1 MTVAMMTKTAFIA
14 TALSTCSCFF
24 RQSLCVFL
32 VLRKCLVRR
41 SAASF
46 PPVLTHWKMLST
58 KTWAQFTL
66 SLWSCHTCFQPA
78 CNSSGQRQTG
88 FPTVRGAWNQRLSLA
103 PFVMVGDPP
112 PPPAEQP
119 AEQEA
124 AAGAV
129 GGGGGAGEAAVE
141 AVAAGAAA
149 TAATAPTHV
158 LNQERFNVFNEGL
171 LFYATYSLL
180 LLLALMV
187 VVGELRLTKRLPT
200 LLFLPTC
207 LLLPLLLCC
216 FIASIPCKP
225 LVKPNST
232 LVPGYTHLPGVQ
244 NFWLSLFFIPLIYTL
259 LLPPQL

>member
-1 MTVAMMTKTAFIA
+1 
-14 TALSTCSCFF
+14 
-24 RQSLCVFL
+24 
-32 VLRKCLVRR
+32 
-41 SAASF
+41 
-46 PPVLTHWKMLST
+46 
-58 KTWAQFTL
+58 
-66 SLWSCHTCFQPA
+66 
-78 CNSSGQRQTG
+78 
-88 FPTVRGAWNQRLSLA
+88 
-103 PFVMVGDPP
+103 MVGDPP

-119 AEQEA
+119 AEQQA

-200 LLFLPTC
+200 LLFLPPC

-216 FIASIPCKP
+216 FIASIPCKA

-232 LVPGYTHLPGVQ
+232 LVPGYTYLPGVQ
-244 NFWLSLFFIPLIYTL
+244 NFRLPLFFIPLIYTH
-259 LLPPQL
+259 LLPPHPTLIAQLIDTSCRKLLLKELKMDTGDGAQVNISWLCQWQCQKWWF

>member
-1 MTVAMMTKTAFIA
+1 
-14 TALSTCSCFF
+14 
-24 RQSLCVFL
+24 
-32 VLRKCLVRR
+32 
-41 SAASF
+41 
-46 PPVLTHWKMLST
+46 
-58 KTWAQFTL
+58 
-66 SLWSCHTCFQPA
+66 
-78 CNSSGQRQTG
+78 
-88 FPTVRGAWNQRLSLA
+88 
-103 PFVMVGDPP
+103 MVGDPP

-225 LVKPNST
+225 LQCIGQTKLHVSPR
-232 LVPGYTHLPGVQ
+232 
-244 NFWLSLFFIPLIYTL
+244 IYTSAWGSELLTFSFFHSSHLYPSPPTPTLFTQLIHTSCRKL
-259 LLPPQL
+259 LLKELKMDTGDGAQVNISWLCQGQY

>member
-1 MTVAMMTKTAFIA
+1 
-14 TALSTCSCFF
+14 
-24 RQSLCVFL
+24 
-32 VLRKCLVRR
+32 
-41 SAASF
+41 
-46 PPVLTHWKMLST
+46 
-58 KTWAQFTL
+58 
-66 SLWSCHTCFQPA
+66 
-78 CNSSGQRQTG
+78 
-88 FPTVRGAWNQRLSLA
+88 
-103 PFVMVGDPP
+103 MVGDPP

-187 VVGELRLTKRLPT
+187 VVGELRLTKRPPT
-200 LLFLPTC
+200 LLFLPPC

-216 FIASIPCKP
+216 LIASIPCKP
-225 LVKPNST
+225 MVKLKPT
-232 LVPGYTHLPGVQ
+232 LALRYICFGFKTCDSLLFRHFSLIYTHLPPPSPHSCCSTHSC
-244 NFWLSLFFIPLIYTL
+244 FSRKL
-259 LLPPQL
+259 LLKELKMDTGDGAQVNIF